1 MIPEEIQRTMQ
12 FLLENQAAHDS
23 RLAALEISVN
33 KLTEATSVLVGTQ
46 QEMQGVVQDMQGV
59 MQDMQGE
66 FREGLRSILAVS
78 EQTMVAVRQVA
89 EAEARTIKRVSG
101 LEARVDAIEVSG
113 E

>member
-1 MIPEEIQRTMQ
+1 MIPEEIQRTIQ

-33 KLTEATSVLVGTQ
+33 KLTEATSALVVTQ
-46 QEMQGVVQDMQGV
+46 RE
-59 MQDMQGE
+59 MQGE

-101 LEARVDAIEVSG
+101 LESRVDAIEGSG
-113 E
+113 K